1 MNSLAR
7 GLAVLNAFSDNS
19 TGLKMTHLSDRTGL
33 SRAVV
38 RRCLYTLEQLGY
50 VRKSSDGF
58 HLEPKVISLSQ
69 TYFSASPLTT
79 QAQEFLDQV
88 KNATGESC
96 SLAVLDEDE
105 VVYVARS
112 AARKVIDLTLGV
124 GSRLPAY
131 CSSLGRVL
139 LADFQDDE
147 IIRRLDEM
155 DRIQRT
161 EYTKTGVTDILEAI
175 REARFNGYCLVEQE
189 LEIGLRSISVPVRN
203 QNQRIIAA
211 MTVGMP
217 AIQSIQQSMLHDILP
232 ALQNA
237 SRELG
242 SQLIC

>member
-1 MNSLAR
+1 M
-7 GLAVLNAFSDNS
+7 
-19 TGLKMTHLSDRTGL
+19 
-33 SRAVV
+33 
-38 RRCLYTLEQLGY
+38 
-50 VRKSSDGF
+50 
-58 HLEPKVISLSQ
+58 
-69 TYFSASPLTT
+69 TT